1 MESMPSEKNK
11 TILIIKGYKFRF
23 HKMLQGEVQRWTCCK
38 NSCKCYFKLFSDNVM
53 LKNCNEHNHEKCDEK
68 ILNRQKISNAVKRK
82 AVDDVSIRSS
92 TIFTGTNKKLQ

>member
-1 MESMPSEKNK
+1 M
-11 TILIIKGYKFRF
+11 
-23 HKMLQGEVQRWTCCK
+23 
-38 NSCKCYFKLFSDNVM
+38 CYFKLSSDNVM